1 MKMPKTVGQL
11 EILHERRL
19 CKINGGSLGYFHCWE
34 HFSKPV
40 EASLLMGGAPAGVY
54 SKVYAIVETPDGS
67 VHKFLPEDI
76 CFVDEEYKVL
86 YEMNRERLKQEE
98 KQKCQ

>member
-1 MKMPKTVGQL
+1 MEMPKTIGQL

-19 CKINGGSLGYFHCWE
+19 VELPDGSLGYFHCWE

-40 EASLLMGGAPAGVY
+40 EASLLIGGAPAGVY

-67 VHKFLPEDI
+67 VHRFLLEDI
-76 CFVDEEYKVL
+76 CFIDEENAFL
-86 YEMNRERLKQEE
+86 CQMNRERLKREE
-98 KQKCQ
+98 KQKCR